1 MNSMLESRLQEL
13 GLWYYYDKDNILIIK
28 IPVNVVSSVI
38 KFRCPFCVSKYK
50 NDYSRFKSARPIL
63 HKYTREESDD
73 INNLGIKT
81 PLCSSSAYI
90 EYGLPPVAFELV
102 CKSRTISFN

>member
-28 IPVNVVSSVI
+28 LPVNVVSSVI

-50 NDYSRFKSARPIL
+50 NDYSRFKSAKPIL
-63 HKYTREESDD
+63 HKYFREDTDNIES
-73 INNLGIKT
+73 LGIRT

-90 EYGLPPVAFELV
+90 EYGLPPFAFELV
-102 CKSRTISFN
+102 CMSRTISFK

>member
-1 MNSMLESRLQEL
+1 MLESRLQEL

-50 NDYSRFKSARPIL
+50 NDYSRFKSAKPIM
-63 HKYTREESDD
+63 HKYFREDTDD
-73 INNLGIKT
+73 IESLGIRT

-90 EYGLPPVAFELV
+90 EYGLPPFAFELV
-102 CKSRTISFN
+102 CMSRTISFK

>member
-63 HKYTREESDD
+63 HKYTREDTDD
-73 INNLGIKT
+73 IDNLGIKT

-90 EYGLPPVAFELV
+90 EYGLPPFSFELV

>member
-1 MNSMLESRLQEL
+1 MLESRLQEL

-28 IPVNVVSSVI
+28 LPVNVVSSVI

-50 NDYSRFKSARPIL
+50 NDYSRFKSAKPIL
-63 HKYTREESDD
+63 HKYFREDTDNIES
-73 INNLGIKT
+73 LGIRT

-90 EYGLPPVAFELV
+90 EYGLPPFAFELV
-102 CKSRTISFN
+102 CMSRTISFK

>member
-1 MNSMLESRLQEL
+1 MLESRLQEL

-50 NDYSRFKSARPIL
+50 NDYSRFKSAKPIL
-63 HKYTREESDD
+63 HKYFREDTDNIES
-73 INNLGIKT
+73 LGIRT

-90 EYGLPPVAFELV
+90 EYGLPPFAFELV
-102 CKSRTISFN
+102 CMSRTISFK

>member
-13 GLWYYYDKDNILIIK
+13 GLWYYYDKDDILIIK
-28 IPVNVVSSVI
+28 LPVNVVSSVI

-50 NDYSRFKSARPIL
+50 NDYSRFKSAKPIL
-63 HKYTREESDD
+63 HKYFREDTDNIES
-73 INNLGIKT
+73 LGIRT

-90 EYGLPPVAFELV
+90 EYGLPPFAFELV
-102 CKSRTISFN
+102 CMSRTISFK

>member
-28 IPVNVVSSVI
+28 LPVNVVSSVI

-50 NDYSRFKSARPIL
+50 NDYSRFKSAKPIL
-63 HKYTREESDD
+63 HKYTREDTDNVES
-73 INNLGIKT
+73 LGIRT
-81 PLCSSSAYI
+81 PLCGSSAYI
-90 EYGLPPVAFELV
+90 EYGLPPFAFELV
-102 CKSRTISFN
+102 CMSRTISFK

>member
-50 NDYSRFKSARPIL
+50 NDYSRFKSAKPIM
-63 HKYTREESDD
+63 HKYFREDTDD
-73 INNLGIKT
+73 IESLGIRT

-90 EYGLPPVAFELV
+90 EYGLPPFAFELV
-102 CKSRTISFN
+102 CMSRTISFK

>member
-28 IPVNVVSSVI
+28 LPVNVVSSVI

-50 NDYSRFKSARPIL
+50 NDYSRFKSAKPIM
-63 HKYTREESDD
+63 HKYFREDTDNIES
-73 INNLGIKT
+73 LGIRT

-90 EYGLPPVAFELV
+90 EYGLPPFAFELV
-102 CKSRTISFN
+102 CMSRTISFK

>member
-63 HKYTREESDD
+63 HKYIKEQSDD
-73 INNLGIKT
+73 IDNLGIRT

-90 EYGLPPVAFELV
+90 EWNLPPFSFELV